1 MSDNAKILQLTPPT
15 PSTEE
20 ESHGDCRSL
29 TIDDLL
35 RAGCALSEAVGA
47 IGYMMQDYDEM
58 RGVSALPGLG
68 ELLGDIFEKL
78 EKNIE

>member
-1 MSDNAKILQLTPPT
+1 MIFQSPIA
-15 PSTEE
+15 E
-20 ESHGDCRSL
+20 ESHGDYRSL

-35 RAGCALSEAVGA
+35 RAGRALSEAVDA
-47 IGYMMQDYDEM
+47 IGHMMQDYGQM

-78 EKNIE
+78 EKNIEHL